1 MPPFGFSLVWFLKSF
16 DQLIGTLLCGLF
28 ACLLKRGLVGPL
40 KPANKPHGD
49 ATTITKQNPDD
60 IVPVMSTSTTPY
72 TLAEIA
78 KHNTDKDCWVIIDGK
93 VYDST
98 EWLKDHPGGKAII
111 MGIAGQDATKQ
122 FDALHSKRTKKKLLK
137 GKFATQVGVL
147 ASARL

>member
-1 MPPFGFSLVWFLKSF
+1 VVSEVVRSVDLY
-16 DQLIGTLLCGLF
+16 F
-28 ACLLKRGLVGPL
+28 AVPSWKGASRSSEACDPL
-40 KPANKPHGD
+40 RDEPKPS
-49 ATTITKQNPDD
+49 DD
-60 IVPVMSTSTTPY
+60 IVPVMSTTPY

>member
-1 MPPFGFSLVWFLKSF
+1 VVSEVVRSVDLYFAVPFFG
-16 DQLIGTLLCGLF
+16 
-28 ACLLKRGLVGPL
+28 RGLVGPP
-40 KPANKPHGD
+40 KPAIVHRRDEPKPS
-49 ATTITKQNPDD
+49 DD
-60 IVPVMSTSTTPY
+60 IVPVMSTTPY

>member
-1 MPPFGFSLVWFLKSF
+1 
-16 DQLIGTLLCGLF
+16 
-28 ACLLKRGLVGPL
+28 
-40 KPANKPHGD
+40 
-49 ATTITKQNPDD
+49 
-60 IVPVMSTSTTPY
+60 MSTTTPY
-72 TLAEIA
+72 TSGEIA